1 MRIGILGTGMVGT
14 IVGTRLTELGHKVL
28 MGARDVA
35 NPVAA
40 KWAATNGGLAGTFR
54 DAAKHGEVLINATL
68 GAGSVAA
75 LRQADPIHL
84 MGKVVIDI
92 SNPLDFSDGFPPSL
106 NPVNT
111 DSLGERLQATFP
123 QARIVK
129 TLNTVLAHVMV
140 DPASLAG
147 PHDVFVAGN
156 DGAAKDMVRRLLI
169 ELGWPAEDII
179 DLGGIRAARGTEMY
193 MALWL
198 ALDSALGTGNFNIR
212 VVRQLP

>member
-14 IVGTRLTELGHKVL
+14 IVGTRLMELGHKVVL
-28 MGARDVA
+28 GARDAA

-40 KWAATNGGLAGTFR
+40 EWAATTGGLAGTFG
-54 DAAKHGEVLINATL
+54 DAAKHGEVLVNATA
-68 GAGSVAA
+68 GVGSVAA
-75 LRQADPIHL
+75 LRQADSIDL
-84 MGKVVIDI
+84 MGKVIIDI
-92 SNPLDFSDGFPPSL
+92 ANPLDFSDGFPPSL

-111 DSLGERLQATFP
+111 DSLGEQIQAAFP
-123 QARIVK
+123 QARVVK

-140 DPASLAG
+140 APESLAG
-147 PHDVFVAGN
+147 RHDVFVAGN
-156 DGAAKDMVRRLLI
+156 DDAAKDMARRLLI
-169 ELGWPAEDII
+169 EFGWPTEDII

-198 ALDSALGTGNFNIR
+198 ALDGALGTGNFNIR